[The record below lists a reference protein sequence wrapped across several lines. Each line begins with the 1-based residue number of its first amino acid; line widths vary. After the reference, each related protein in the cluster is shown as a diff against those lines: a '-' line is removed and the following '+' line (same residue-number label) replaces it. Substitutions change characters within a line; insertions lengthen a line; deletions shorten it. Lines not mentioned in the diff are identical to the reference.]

1 MSFIKNPVQ
10 IITQRMVSSDQRLN
24 IEYPVIVGM
33 VDTAVQH
40 QMNIAIR
47 RLVNK
52 IIIDQGYY
60 QNYQT
65 SVEGWYEIKNNQRGI
80 LSLNIINFA
89 YTQGAAHGLTVIKS
103 LTFDIQTG
111 KVYTLEDLFK
121 PGSDYVKVLSAIIRR
136 QIKDRDIFLLD
147 DFKDISSDQ
156 DFYIADKCLVIYYQ
170 LYELTAYAFGF
181 PMFPIS
187 VYEIQDI
194 IREDGPLGVMAVN
207 D

>member
-1 MSFIKNPVQ
+1 MSFMKNPVQ
-10 IITQRMVSSDQRLN
+10 IITQRMVSSNQRLS

-40 QMNIAIR
+40 QMNITIR

-52 IIIDQGYY
+52 MIMDQGYY
-60 QNYQT
+60 QNDQT
-65 SVEGWYEIKNNQRGI
+65 SMESWYEIKNNQRGI
-80 LSLNIINFA
+80 FSVNIINFA

-111 KVYTLEDLFK
+111 KVYTLGELFK
-121 PGSDYVKVLSAIIRR
+121 PGSNYVKVLSAIIGR
-136 QIKDRDIFLLD
+136 QIKERDIVLLNP
-147 DFKDISSDQ
+147 FKDISPDQ

-170 LYELTAYAFGF
+170 LYALTAYAFGF

-194 IREDGPLGVMAVN
+194 IREDGPLGVMVTN